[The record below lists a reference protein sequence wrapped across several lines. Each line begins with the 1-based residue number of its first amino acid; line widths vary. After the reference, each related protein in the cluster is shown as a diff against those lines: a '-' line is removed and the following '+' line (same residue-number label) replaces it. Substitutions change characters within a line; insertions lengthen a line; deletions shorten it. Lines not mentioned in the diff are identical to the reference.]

1 MGVRYYQLSVT
12 FSVAVNYIRS
22 VVFLQLREENR
33 FSVLI
38 NLSQIRVKSYATLSF
53 RLLGGSEK
61 LVILFESEKWF

>member
-1 MGVRYYQLSVT
+1 MEVRYYQLSVT

-53 RLLGGSEK
+53 RLLDGSEK